1 MGILKEIVD
10 IRRYIRWNILQ
21 DKMIPQNELLY
32 TLKKQTLSHCIYG
45 VDLDPGAVDIAKL
58 RFWLSLVVDYEGDHI
73 EPLPNLDY
81 KIMQ

>member
-10 IRRYIRWNILQ
+10 LRRYIKWNILQ
-21 DKMIPQNELLY
+21 DKLIPVNELMY
-32 TLKKQTLSHCIYG
+32 VLKKETLSHCIYG
-45 VDLDPGAVDIAKL
+45 VDLDLGAVEIAKL